1 MTTAQHDHVV
11 RSWPIVEVPI
21 ASRMNTT
28 AALLVVLS
36 AATHAYWNFLLKRS
50 GGSQLFVGLSKLAEV
65 VMFAP
70 AFLVLVAPTI
80 ERNDGLLVLAVV
92 GAAFV
97 LANYVCLALAYSHG
111 DLSFVYPLARGGI
124 LLFLPVL
131 AFVTV
136 GERVSLLGAFALAV
150 IVCGIVALQLEALQW
165 RALASLGARLRSPA
179 TMFAL
184 LAALAAACY
193 TIWDKRAV
201 QRVPA
206 FAYIY
211 VYTAI
216 TATAYGAFIWRR
228 HPRTAVAAEWRR
240 NRSAILQV
248 GFFNITS
255 YLLVLFALRT
265 GTSSYVIALRQLSI
279 AAGVWLG
286 AIMLG
291 EHISGPK
298 WLGVVL
304 ILVGCVAV
312 GMAR

>member
-1 MTTAQHDHVV
+1 MTVTAV
-11 RSWPIVEVPI
+11 
-21 ASRMNTT
+21 
-28 AALLVVLS
+28 LLVVLS
-36 AATHAYWNFLLKRS
+36 AAMHAYWNFLLKRS
-50 GGSQLFVGLSKLAEV
+50 GGSQLFVGLSKVGEV

-70 AFLVLVAPTI
+70 AFLVVVAPNV
-80 ERNDGLLVLAVV
+80 RQYDGLPFLAAV
-92 GAAFV
+92 GALFV
-97 LANYVCLALAYSHG
+97 LANYFCLAWAYSHG

-131 AFVTV
+131 AYVTV

-150 IVCGIVALQLEALQW
+150 IVCGIVALQLPSLDW
-165 RALASLGARLRSPA
+165 RSVASLGARLRNPA
-179 TMFAL
+179 TTFAL
-184 LAALAAACY
+184 MAAFGAACY

-206 FAYIY
+206 FAYMY

-216 TATAYGAFIWRR
+216 TAVVYGAFIWRR
-228 HPRTAVAAEWRR
+228 HSRLEVAAEWKR

-279 AAGVWLG
+279 AGGVALG
-286 AIMLG
+286 ATLLG
-291 EHISGPK
+291 ERISWPK
-298 WLGVVL
+298 RLGVAL
-304 ILVGCVAV
+304 ILIGCLGVA
-312 GMAR
+312 AQR

>member
-1 MTTAQHDHVV
+1 MPV
-11 RSWPIVEVPI
+11 
-21 ASRMNTT
+21 T

-50 GGSQLFVGLSKLAEV
+50 GGTQLFVGLSKVGEV

-70 AFLVLVAPTI
+70 FFLALVAPKMA
-80 ERNDGLLVLAVV
+80 RFDGLFMLAAV
-92 GAAFV
+92 GAVFV
-97 LANYVCLALAYSHG
+97 LVNYVCLAWAYRHG
-111 DLSFVYPLARGGI
+111 DLSFVYPLARGSI
-124 LLFLPVL
+124 LLFLPFL

-136 GERVSLLGAFALAV
+136 GERVSAMGAFALSL
-150 IVCGIVALQLEALQW
+150 IVCGIVALQLPSLEW
-165 RALASLGARLRSPA
+165 RALSSLGHRLRSPA
-179 TMFAL
+179 TTFAL
-184 LAALAAACY
+184 LAAFAAACY
-193 TIWDKRAV
+193 TLWDKHAV

-211 VYTAI
+211 LYTAI
-216 TATAYGAFIWRR
+216 TAIAYGAFIWRR
-228 HPRTAVAAEWRR
+228 HPRVDVAAEWRR
-240 NRSAILQV
+240 NRWAILQV

-298 WLGVVL
+298 WLGVTL
-304 ILVGCVAV
+304 ILAGCVAV
-312 GMAR
+312 GFA

>member
-1 MTTAQHDHVV
+1 MG
-11 RSWPIVEVPI
+11 S
-21 ASRMNTT
+21 ASFAPFLPSPVSRLTTT

-65 VMFAP
+65 VMFALP
-70 AFLVLVAPTI
+70 FLLFVAPGI
-80 ERNDGLLVLAVV
+80 GQYGDLPYLAVV
-92 GAAFV
+92 GAGFV
-97 LANYVCLALAYSHG
+97 LVNYVCLAWAYRHG

-131 AFVTV
+131 AYATV
-136 GERVSLLGAFALAV
+136 GERVSPLGALALAV
-150 IVCGIVALQLEALQW
+150 IVAGIVALQLPALEW
-165 RALASLGARLRSPA
+165 RALASLGSRLRSPA
-179 TMFAL
+179 TTFAL
-184 LAALAAACY
+184 LAALSAACY

-206 FAYIY
+206 FSYIY
-211 VYTAI
+211 LYTAI
-216 TATAYGAFIWRR
+216 TAVAYGAFIWRR
-228 HPRTAVAAEWRR
+228 HPKADVVAEWRR
-240 NRSAILQV
+240 HRWAILQV

-255 YLLVLFALRT
+255 YLLVLVALRT

-291 EHISGPK
+291 ERISPPK
-298 WLGVVL
+298 WVGVSL
-304 ILVGCVAV
+304 ILLGCVAIGVV
-312 GMAR
+312 G

>member
-1 MTTAQHDHVV
+1 MTA
-11 RSWPIVEVPI
+11 
-21 ASRMNTT
+21 T

-50 GGSQLFVGLSKLAEV
+50 GGSQLFVGLSKVGEV

-70 AFLVLVAPTI
+70 VFLVLVAPNVA
-80 ERNDGLLVLAVV
+80 RYDGLLVLATV

-97 LANYVCLALAYSHG
+97 LANYVFLAVAYSHG

-136 GERVSLLGAFALAV
+136 GERVSLLGALALAV
-150 IVCGIVALQLEALQW
+150 IVCGIVALQLPALEW
-165 RALASLGARLRSPA
+165 RALASLGGRLRSPA

-184 LAALAAACY
+184 LAAFAAACY

-216 TATAYGAFIWRR
+216 TAIAYGAFIWRR
-228 HPRTAVAAEWRR
+228 HPRADVAAEWRR
-240 NRSAILQV
+240 NRWRDPAGGILQHHV
-248 GFFNITS
+248 VPAGA
-255 YLLVLFALRT
+255 VRAAHGDVELRD
-265 GTSSYVIALRQLSI
+265 R
-279 AAGVWLG
+279 AAAAQHRGGRVARRDLAAASRSLAQVARCG
-286 AIMLG
+286 ADPCRVRRWSASPDDREACG
-291 EHISGPK
+291 
-298 WLGVVL
+298 
-304 ILVGCVAV
+304 
-312 GMAR
+312 R